1 MVKSLNAREDS
12 PVHRELTGVNK
23 DVQVVGVHCDESNA
37 PTRKNQTQ

>member
-23 DVQVVGVHCDESNA
+23 DVQVVGVHFDVNNA
-37 PTRKNQTQ
+37 PTRKNQTH